1 MLYDLLYPLRDL
13 FFGFNVF
20 KYITFRAVG
29 AAITALFILF
39 LLGPKTIALLTK
51 MQIGEIIR
59 SAGPK
64 SHHEKQGTPT
74 MGGLLVLF
82 SIIIPTLLWARLD
95 NLDVWLLLLAT
106 AWMGAIGFLDD
117 YLKVIKKFPKGLI
130 AKYKLMGQVSL
141 GLIIGCTL
149 YFYPDSTT
157 YRTATSLPFVANGYL
172 DLGWVYIPF
181 VIFVI
186 TGTSN
191 AVNLTDGLDGLAT
204 GLTAIAVLSFG
215 AISYATGRF
224 DFSDYLN
231 IIYLP
236 RTGELFIFS
245 LAMAGAC
252 IGFLW
257 YNAYPAKIFMG
268 DTGSLAMGAALGTI
282 AILLKKEI
290 LLVVI
295 GGIFVVESLSVMIQV
310 VYFKYSKK
318 KYGEA
323 RRVFLMAPL
332 HHHFELKGWH
342 ESHVVIRF
350 WIVGILLALLSL
362 TTFKVQ

>member
-1 MLYDLLYPLRDL
+1 MLYHLLFPLRDI

-20 KYITFRAVG
+20 KYISFRAIG
-29 AAITALFILF
+29 AAITALLILF
-39 LLGPKTIALLTK
+39 MLGPKTIAWLTK
-51 MQIGEIIR
+51 MQIGEVIR
-59 SAGPK
+59 SYGPE
-64 SHHEKQGTPT
+64 SHKAKQGTPT

-95 NLDVWLLLLAT
+95 NLDVWLLMLAT

-117 YLKVIKKFPKGLI
+117 YLKVIKKYPKGLI
-130 AKYKLMGQVSL
+130 AKYKLIGQISL
-141 GLIIGCTL
+141 GLIIGFTL
-149 YFYPDSTT
+149 YFYPDNLI
-157 YRTATSLPFVANGYL
+157 YRTATSLPFVANGYI
-172 DLGWVYIPF
+172 DLRWFYIPF
-181 VIFVI
+181 VIFVV

-236 RTGELFIFS
+236 RTGELLIFS

-268 DTGSLAMGAALGTI
+268 DTGSLAMGAALGTL

-290 LLVVI
+290 LLIVI
-295 GGIFVVESLSVMIQV
+295 GGIFVAESLSVMIQV

-342 ESHVVIRF
+342 ESHVVVRF
-350 WIVGILLALLSL
+350 WIVGIILALLSL